1 MSVERRGV
9 QNLNRKHCSHP
20 TSIGGTNGLQES
32 FSSRRP
38 SNCWMR
44 IGLAAQKK
52 DLVFN
57 GLFNHFTAE
66 NLREAFRALNGSK
79 AVGIDGVSK
88 NDYAGELE
96 KNLKDLE
103 TRLHKGTYRPQA
115 KKEILIPKGD
125 GRTRPIAISCFE
137 DKMVE
142 WVLGRLLQLVYEP
155 LFSRNSFGFRPRK
168 SCHDAIKACFNALKD
183 DGRPYV
189 VEIDM
194 ANFFNTVSHKKLMR
208 VVQMRV
214 KERRMSGLI
223 ARFLKTKISLKGKIT
238 TSQIG
243 TPQGSVMSPMLANI
257 YLNHVIDQWFEK
269 HYAPTGA
276 RMVRYADDAVFM
288 FAQRKDAEE
297 FLTALEERLENFQLV
312 LNAEKTKIVDFS
324 KDKRNIFGFLGF
336 TFYWGKR
343 VFKRRSSLMVKTEKK
358 QFFKKVEAFK
368 EWLKEMRNVLTTKN
382 LLRIVASK
390 LRGHYNYYG
399 IKTNQQWV
407 AYFYNKVL
415 SLLYKWLNRRSQ
427 RKSISWDKLTKLR
440 KKHLPQPPKN
450 EKLTSMEKA
459 YVW

>member
-1 MSVERRGV
+1 MSVERREV
-9 QNLNRKHCSHP
+9 QNLNRKRRSHSP
-20 TSIGGTNGLQES
+20 SIGGTNGLHEPS
-32 FSSRRP
+32 LSGRP

-57 GLFNHFTAE
+57 GLFNHFTTD
-66 NLREAFRALNGSK
+66 NLREAFHALNGSK
-79 AVGIDGVSK
+79 AVGIDGMSK
-88 NDYAGELE
+88 NDYARELD

-142 WVLGRLLQLVYEP
+142 WVLGKLLQLIFEP
-155 LFSRNSFGFRPRK
+155 LFSQNSYGFRPRR
-168 SCHDAIKACFNALKD
+168 SCHDAIKACYTALKD
-183 DGRPYV
+183 DERPYV

-194 ANFFNTVSHKKLMR
+194 ANFFNTVSHRKLMR

-223 ARFLKTKISLKGKIT
+223 ARFLKTKISQEGKIS
-238 TSQIG
+238 TSQVG

-269 HYAPTGA
+269 HFAPNGA
-276 RMVRYADDAVFM
+276 RMVRYADDAVFT
-288 FAQRKDAEE
+288 FATRKGAED
-297 FLTALEERLENFQLV
+297 FLSALKERLSLFQLI
-312 LNAEKTKIVDFS
+312 LNAEKTKIVDFNKS
-324 KDKRNIFGFLGF
+324 KRNIFSFLGF

-343 VFKRRSSLMVKTEKK
+343 TFKIRSSLMVKTEKK

-368 EWLKEMRNVLTTKN
+368 EWLKEKRCVHNTKQ
-382 LLRIVASK
+382 LLKIVASK
-390 LRGHYNYYG
+390 LRGHFNYYG
-399 IKTNQQWV
+399 INTNQQWV

-415 SLLYKWLNRRSQ
+415 CLLYKWLNRRSQ
-427 RKSISWDKLTKLR
+427 RKNITWDKMIKLR
-440 KKHLPQPPKN
+440 EKYLPKPPKI
-450 EKLTSMEKA
+450 EKLVSMEKT